1 MDKSD
6 LKKVT
11 KRKIE
16 NKGGQ
21 TTIRPPAKI
30 SKTTNKKLKILCS
43 GVDTL
48 YLSLNVFWKDLSFF
62 DKLDHAKARANRKDK
77 DICFPILHQ
86 KLLIEYL
93 FNIRPFGAQGYE
105 WLIYNRDYSLR
116 IGNWATPQN
125 RPSIRI
131 QFHSRTLWLNGLKK
145 SIVFILRLIKQ
156 LGGKIHSIMTSRLD
170 LCIDTLFPIK
180 TWDKK
185 LIDKSVTRSRHAGM
199 YFNNKKLTG
208 ITFGKGHIHARFYD
222 KPLEIEQKSKK
233 YWFYDQVWKMDEIP
247 EGYKLIRIEFQLQ
260 REIIKDL
267 GLNKLGQ
274 LYRLL
279 NNTWAYCTGDW
290 LKFQNNPGKQS
301 HQKKTYPW
309 WKTIQTGFTITNPT
323 KDPLIRCKKINP
335 DKKLLFSQSFGTMS
349 SLFALE
355 TETNPHRQY
364 KELTIYDSVNSF
376 LDNISE
382 FGKTDRSLK
391 EDIFNKR
398 AKYQKLEQKYA
409 EAIAKRKELGFQ
421 K

>member
-6 LKKVT
+6 SINVLNKKYG
-11 KRKIE
+11 
-16 NKGGQ
+16 NKGGR

-30 SKTTNKKLKILCS
+30 NKTLKKSLKILCS

-48 YLSLNVFWKDLSFF
+48 YLSIDVFWKDLSFF
-62 DKLDHAKARANRKDK
+62 HRLQDKKANAVAKDK
-77 DICFPILHQ
+77 DLCFPIHHE

-93 FNIRPFGAQGYE
+93 FNIRPYGAQGYE
-105 WLIYNRDYSLR
+105 WLLYNRDYSLR
-116 IGNWATPQN
+116 IGNWIKPKN

-145 SIVFILRLIKQ
+145 SIVFILRLIKE
-156 LGGKIHSIMTSRLD
+156 LGGKIHTIKISRLD
-170 LCIDTLFPIK
+170 LCVDTLFPEEI
-180 TWDKK
+180 WNKK
-185 LIDKSVTRSRHAGM
+185 LIDKNVTRSRHAGM
-199 YFNNKKLTG
+199 YFNNKNLTG
-208 ITFGKGHIHARFYD
+208 VTFGKGHIHARFYD

-233 YWFYDQVWKMDEIP
+233 YWFFDQVWKIDEVP

-267 GLNKLGQ
+267 GLNKLGH

-279 NNTWAYCTGDW
+279 NNAWAYCTGDW

-301 HQKKTYPW
+301 HQRKTYPW
-309 WKTIQTGFTITNPT
+309 WKTIQTGFTITNSI
-323 KDPLIRCKKINP
+323 KEPLVRCKRINP
-335 DKKLLFSQSFGTMS
+335 DKKTLFSQSFGTMS

-355 TETNPHRQY
+355 TETNPDRQY
-364 KELTIYDSVNSF
+364 KELTIHDSINSF

-382 FGKTDRSLK
+382 FGKTNNSLK
-391 EDIFNKR
+391 EDVFNKR

-409 EAIAKRKELGFQ
+409 EATAKRKKLGFI
-421 K
+421 